1 MSKGKI
7 LVIILIIGLILALVS
22 TVYWRLSQSPTPGP
36 GLEQGIPGGPKP
48 LPGSA
53 IKVSPTPS
61 MDPVSTKLSIQGDS
75 DDPAAILKD
84 VNNTDLT
91 NLDQESSQ
99 IEAQLANP

>member
-7 LVIILIIGLILALVS
+7 VIIILIIGLILALAGA
-22 TVYWRLSQSPTPGP
+22 VYWRLSQSPTPGP

-53 IKVSPTPS
+53 IKVSPTPP
-61 MDPVSTKLSIQGDS
+61 MDPVSARLSIQGDS
-75 DDPAAILKD
+75 DDPTAILKD

-91 NLDQESSQ
+91 NLDQESPQ
-99 IEAQLANP
+99 IESQFTTP